1 MDLDSSILAE
11 RILPDGRRLQV
22 VRLTF
27 GRARLVI
34 GPDRVLWYA
43 DGW

>member
-1 MDLDSSILAE
+1 MNVPGYLIQRQTS
-11 RILPDGRRLQV
+11 DGRFVGV

-34 GPDRVLWYA
+34 GDQYA
-43 DGW
+43 LDDGW